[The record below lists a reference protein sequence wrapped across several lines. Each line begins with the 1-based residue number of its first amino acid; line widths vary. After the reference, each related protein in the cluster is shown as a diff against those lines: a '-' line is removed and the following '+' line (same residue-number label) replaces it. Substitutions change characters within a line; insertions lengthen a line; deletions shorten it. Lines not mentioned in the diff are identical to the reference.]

1 MPVRHTLASKR
12 MMMMRWILLMVLTLC
27 SFWAQADK
35 CDFVLPGDITGAY
48 SFTPDAMSG
57 TLSGGVFSSGQD
69 SMIILQ
75 CTSKENA
82 WLKAAMAFMRSNE
95 YAFKVGSKYYIISFS
110 VSYNSGNPPES
121 KMQYTLSDFFN
132 MAGLVLNYKIVE
144 ASSPGS
150 ATIIAPGATIP
161 LVTELTLD
169 YCQGK
174 EDKCNPKKI
183 IYNLN
188 VTILIDIT
196 TCYFGNQEID
206 LGVINIKDLDK
217 KEFELHPVKFTCQA
231 SGAGSLK
238 FTPDNLLFYFEPMS
252 QLAPDA
258 VTLTNDYG
266 TAANSAGSVGFQ
278 LSMDGINSIQYGS
291 HNLYRSEEVTG
302 NTVPINIYART
313 RTYAGEVTA
322 GDTMSRVKVVVDY
335 N

>member
-1 MPVRHTLASKR
+1 
-12 MMMMRWILLMVLTLC
+12 MVLTLC

-35 CDFVLPGDITGAY
+35 CDFVPPPNITGAY

-57 TLSGGVFSSGQD
+57 TLDGGIFASGQD
-69 SMIILQ
+69 GTVVLDCKSQ
-75 CTSKENA
+75 ENA
-82 WLKAAMAFMRSNE
+82 WLKAAMAILHSSK
-95 YAFKVGSKYYIISFS
+95 YAFKVGSKYYIVSFS
-110 VSYNSGNPPES
+110 VSYEGTDTVAD
-121 KMQYTLSDFFN
+121 KAKYTLSDFFN
-132 MAGLVLNYKIVE
+132 MAGLVLNYTIVE
-144 ASSPGS
+144 ASSSGG

-161 LVTELTLD
+161 LVTELNLD
-169 YCQGK
+169 YCQGNGNN
-174 EDKCNPKKI
+174 CSSKKLN
-183 IYNLN
+183 YDLN
-188 VTILIDIT
+188 VTIMVDIT

-278 LSMDGINSIQYGS
+278 LSMDGTNSIQYGS
-291 HNLYRSEEVTG
+291 HNLYRSEAVTG

-313 RTYAGEVTA
+313 RTYPGKVTA